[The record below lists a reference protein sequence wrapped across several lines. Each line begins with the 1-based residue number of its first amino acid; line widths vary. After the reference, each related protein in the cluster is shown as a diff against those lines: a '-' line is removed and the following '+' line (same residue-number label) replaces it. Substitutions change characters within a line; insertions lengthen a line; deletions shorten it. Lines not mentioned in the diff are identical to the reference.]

1 MGQPYHL
8 VSAASTNKTLVRKK
22 GALITSWSCV
32 NKAATLSTV
41 QLYDAA
47 ADTDVTVGTTVPS
60 YSIVVPGNATA
71 NMGDGNNASLKDPMQ
86 FSLGLV
92 IATISGMQ
100 DTGNTAVGAGD
111 LNINMVIS

>member
-1 MGQPYHL
+1 MARPYHL
-8 VSAASTNKTLVRKK
+8 VSAASTNLTLVRKK
-22 GALITSWSCV
+22 GALVTAWSVV

-47 ADTDVTVGTTVPS
+47 ADTDVTVGTTVPKW
-60 YSIVVPGNATA
+60 SIVVPGNATA
-71 NMGDGNNASLKDPMQ
+71 NMGDGNNLVLDRPLQ
-86 FSLGLV
+86 FDLGLV

-111 LNINMVIS
+111 LNINIALD